1 MVFEENKE
9 NKKKRESQI
18 KHNFKLEIS
27 VWYKQFLKSM
37 DKSENIDIKFWVIW
51 LRFLSKIKTVLH
63 FSQ

>member
-37 DKSENIDIKFWVIW
+37 DKSENIDIKCWVIW